1 VENLL
6 GMDGGGFSVLMH
18 NFNGE
23 RFGLICSAL
32 RLARLCFE
40 HSVRYAHQRTTF
52 GKPLWSSQVIRSKV
66 ADMVRRLESG
76 QSWLESLA
84 FAMQSGVSG
93 AAVAGQLALLKV
105 HATQTYEY
113 CAREAS
119 QIFGGASY
127 LRSGP
132 GEVVERLYREVR
144 VMAIGGGSEEIMDDL
159 AMRRMRTFQDK
170 KQRSKL

>member
-1 VENLL
+1 MENLL
-6 GMDGGGFSVLMH
+6 GADGAGFVVLMN

-23 RFGLICSAL
+23 RFGLITSSL
-32 RLARLCFE
+32 RLGRLCYE
-40 HSVRYAHQRTTF
+40 HAIRYAHQRTTF
-52 GKPLWSSQVIRSKV
+52 GKPLWSSQVIRSK
-66 ADMVRRLESG
+66 AAEMARRLESG
-76 QSWLESLA
+76 QAWLEALA
-84 FAMQSGVSG
+84 FATKSGVKG
-93 AAVAGQLALLKV
+93 AAIAGQLALLKV

-159 AMRRMRTFQDK
+159 AMRRLRI
-170 KQRSKL
+170 RSKL

>member
-1 VENLL
+1 
-6 GMDGGGFSVLMH
+6 MLMH

-23 RFGLICSAL
+23 RFGLICGAL
-32 RLARLCFE
+32 RLGRLCFE

-84 FAMQSGVSG
+84 FAMKSGVSG
-93 AAVAGQLALLKV
+93 GAVAGQLALLKV